1 MNQDICRLQETIEVD
16 QLLIATGRTPNIKNL
31 NLEAAGV
38 EYDKKGVK
46 VNDALQTSTKN
57 IFAVGDVC
65 TQYKFTHV
73 ADFMARLVIRNAL
86 FFGSGKMSSLLIPW
100 ATFTEP
106 EVAHVGKC
114 ISLDTWKKYSIST
127 DTWNP
132 SA

>member
-1 MNQDICRLQETIEVD
+1 M
-16 QLLIATGRTPNIKNL
+16 IATGRTANIKNL
-31 NLEAAGV
+31 NLEAAGI
-38 EYDKKGVK
+38 EFDKKGVK
-46 VNDALQTSTKN
+46 VNDALQTATKH

-106 EVAHVGKC
+106 EIAHVGEC
-114 ISLDTWKKYSIST
+114 TQMDV
-127 DTWNP
+127 
-132 SA
+132 